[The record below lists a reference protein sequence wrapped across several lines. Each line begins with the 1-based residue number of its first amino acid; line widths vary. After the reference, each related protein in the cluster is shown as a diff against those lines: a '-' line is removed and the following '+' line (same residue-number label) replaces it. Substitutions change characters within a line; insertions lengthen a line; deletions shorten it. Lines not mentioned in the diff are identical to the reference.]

1 MQAVKATQATER
13 EPRKPAWAVATQVVG
28 VICIVLGLCYPWWKI
43 WRDSE
48 RAAGVGEV
56 QPKQRLRP
64 AMILL
69 LVGKFQMGSND
80 GSDEKPIH
88 EVELTIPFA
97 MAETEV
103 MQSQYE
109 AVMGKNPSYFGK
121 EADSAERPVENVSWF
136 DAIEYCN
143 KLSEQEGV
151 EHCYEVKGEEV
162 QWKGPSCKGY
172 RLPTEAEWE
181 YAARADEGTEY
192 AGSNKAEE
200 VGWSGENSE
209 VRTHPVKKKQPNQW
223 GLYDLSGNV
232 WEWVWDWYQ
241 DHYEVQGQKNPQ
253 GPPKPSGNVAAR
265 VVRGGGWSGA
275 ATGLRVASRSRN
287 APGDRNRYQG
297 FRLVRSYP

>member
-1 MQAVKATQATER
+1 MAQQVIDKRER

-28 VICIVLGLCYPWWKI
+28 VIFIAMGLCYPWWKI

-69 LVGKFQMGSND
+69 PVGKFQMGSNV
-80 GSDEKPIH
+80 GLDERPIH

-103 MQSQYE
+103 TQSQYE

-121 EADSAERPVENVSWF
+121 EADSAERPVEHVSWF

-143 KLSEQEGV
+143 KLSEQEGF
-151 EHCYEVKGEEV
+151 ERCYEMKGDEV
-162 QWKGPSCKGY
+162 EWKGPNCKGY

-200 VGWSGENSE
+200 VGWFSANSNA
-209 VRTHPVKKKQPNQW
+209 RTHPVKTRQPNQW

-232 WEWVWDWYQ
+232 WEWVWDWFQ
-241 DHYEVQGQKNPQ
+241 NHYEAEPQKNPM
-253 GPPKPSGNVAAR
+253 GPPKPSEVAALR
-265 VVRGGGWSGA
+265 VVRGGGWYDVAG
-275 ATGLRVASRSRN
+275 GLRVALRSWDARGRRIEN
-287 APGDRNRYQG
+287 LG

>member
-1 MQAVKATQATER
+1 MQAVKATEATER

-28 VICIVLGLCYPWWKI
+28 VISIAMGLCYPWWKI

-69 LVGKFQMGSND
+69 PVGKFQMGSNVN
-80 GSDEKPIH
+80 SDEKPIH

-103 MQSQYE
+103 TQAQYE

-121 EADSAERPVENVSWF
+121 ESDSAERPVENVSWF

-143 KLSEQEGV
+143 KVSEQEGI
-151 EHCYEVKGEEV
+151 ERCYEVKGEEV
-162 QWKGPSCKGY
+162 EWKGPSCKGY

-192 AGSNKAEE
+192 AGSNKAED
-200 VGWSGENSE
+200 VGWSRETAEG
-209 VRTHPVKKKQPNQW
+209 RTHPVKKKQPNQW

-253 GPPKPSGNVAAR
+253 GPPKPFGNAAYR
-265 VVRGGGWSGA
+265 VVRGGGWSDDA
-275 ATGLRVASRSRN
+275 RWVRVADRDGI
-287 APGDRNRYQG
+287 APGNRDLYRG